1 MVCFSIADTLS
12 FTIDGVFSNSTAIPL
27 SLFLLPPEWWLDDPP
42 LVPSE
47 NKEVAVAD
55 DDPLSEYPPA
65 AVLPPDEATGM
76 LGMRASFPV
85 LLVPAV
91 FNWVC
96 LSISDARS

>member
-1 MVCFSIADTLS
+1 M
-12 FTIDGVFSNSTAIPL
+12 
-27 SLFLLPPEWWLDDPP
+27 
-42 LVPSE
+42 
-47 NKEVAVAD
+47 AD